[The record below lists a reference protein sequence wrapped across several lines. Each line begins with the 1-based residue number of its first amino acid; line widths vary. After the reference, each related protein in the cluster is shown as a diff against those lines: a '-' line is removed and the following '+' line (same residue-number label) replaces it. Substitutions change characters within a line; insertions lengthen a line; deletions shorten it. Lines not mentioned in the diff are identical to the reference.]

1 MTKRGFETSWHRLM
15 VMHWI
20 GRVALSAPGHS
31 SLEEPGKMM
40 TAEER
45 LTAERRRW
53 MERCNR
59 GYEEGNN
66 ETEAEKKL

>member
-40 TAEER
+40 TAGGEVDSGTKEMDGEMQQR
-45 LTAERRRW
+45 I
-53 MERCNR
+53 
-59 GYEEGNN
+59 
-66 ETEAEKKL
+66 